1 MKRTTVLLDDAL
13 LIEAQAL
20 AEQRSMTFTSLIG
33 EAIRAYIQANRM
45 PRRLSCI
52 GIGRS
57 DRSRDTLR
65 DGRDEDELRAGI
77 DPVEGWSPQRR
88 TPQDGEHDGTD
99 APAGRSALPTSER

>member
-1 MKRTTVLLDDAL
+1 VKRTTVLLDDAL

-20 AEQRSMTFTSLIG
+20 AEQRSMTFTSLIS

-45 PRRLSCI
+45 PRQISCI

-57 DRSRDTLR
+57 DRPRGTLR
-65 DGRDEDELRAGI
+65 DGGDEAELRAGI

-88 TPQDGEHDGTD
+88 TRKDGERDGTND
-99 APAGRSALPTSER
+99 AAGQSALPAPEH